1 MLPGNGA
8 VRYGVVVSH
17 SMPAD
22 FDSTVAVS
30 SSHRLMLWVFC
41 WDLGYGEGEG
51 PSIPRPI
58 PWPSV
63 APVQADVRYSLFSHQ
78 KFMTVNKSWALAS
91 QCCWQ
96 WLIYK
101 LEIRASFFLNSGVAL
116 VTNVKLTTFPSV
128 SYNWLS
134 LCSVSAADCQLWKGI
149 SIICYVYR
157 RHKNIFQVVITI
169 PHSKYW
175 VSTKSSWMFLMA
187 LHVVAWC

>member
-8 VRYGVVVSH
+8 VQYGVVVPH
-17 SMPAD
+17 SMPAN

-30 SSHRLMLWVFC
+30 SSHRLMLWVT
-41 WDLGYGEGEG
+41 L
-51 PSIPRPI
+51 SILLRPWLWGRRR
-58 PWPSV
+58 PLHPLPHPPGLQWP
-63 APVQADVRYSLFSHQ
+63 QYRQTIRYSLFSHQ

-101 LEIRASFFLNSGVAL
+101 LEIRASFFFFFNAGMAL
-116 VTNVKLTTFPSV
+116 VTNAKLTT
-128 SYNWLS
+128 YNWLS

-157 RHKNIFQVVITI
+157 MYKNIFQVVFTI
-169 PHSKYW
+169 PHSKY
-175 VSTKSSWMFLMA
+175 
-187 LHVVAWC
+187 